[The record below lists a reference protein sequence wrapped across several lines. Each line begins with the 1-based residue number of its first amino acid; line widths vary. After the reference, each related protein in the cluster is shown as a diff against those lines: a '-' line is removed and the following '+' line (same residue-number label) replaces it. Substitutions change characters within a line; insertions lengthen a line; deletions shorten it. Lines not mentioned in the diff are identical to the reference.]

1 MYGLGFSDSEF
12 NEVGL
17 QMVKKKKTQK
27 KTLKKAVPK
36 QKQAQSQRKS
46 AIEFCEKCGA
56 IMVPIKKG
64 KTSYIKC
71 RSCGRE
77 MKKEMKS
84 LKIVEEKVVAKG
96 VVVIEKD
103 TTLLPMTDK
112 ECPKCEHD
120 RAYWWMQQTRSADE
134 PPTQFFKC
142 TKCRHIWR
150 EYK

>member
-1 MYGLGFSDSEF
+1 MA
-12 NEVGL
+12 
-17 QMVKKKKTQK
+17 KKKTKKSRK
-27 KTLKKAVPK
+27 KTHKRMHAASKSPR
-36 QKQAQSQRKS
+36 QKSS
-46 AIEFCEKCGA
+46 IEFCEKCGS

-64 KTSYIKC
+64 KTSYVKC

-77 MKKEMKS
+77 MKKEVKS
-84 LKIVEEKVVAKG
+84 LKIVEEKPVTNG

-120 RAYWWMQQTRSADE
+120 SAYWWMQQTRSADE

-142 TKCRHIWR
+142 TKCKHIWR